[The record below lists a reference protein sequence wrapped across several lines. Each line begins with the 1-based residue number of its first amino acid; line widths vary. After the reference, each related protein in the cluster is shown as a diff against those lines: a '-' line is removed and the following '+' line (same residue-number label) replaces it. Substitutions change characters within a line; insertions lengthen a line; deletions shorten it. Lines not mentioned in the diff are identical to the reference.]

1 MKGSLKFL
9 GLITQIGI
17 TVVIT
22 VLITTTIGVYLDR
35 RFKTNAIFTLVFIV
49 IGSVSGIWSAYKLIQ
64 EISSDDLER

>member
-22 VLITTTIGVYLDR
+22 VLITTAIGVYLDR